1 MGFNPIKKVKRAVKS
16 VVHGVGKVVKS
27 VFGFVGKILN
37 SKIGKIIMLAATVF
51 TAGLALAAGTAAYS
65 ASMTA
70 SQGFMNSFVSGA
82 KAFGAALMDPIG
94 TAKKLKMFGGAGLK
108 TAEAAKIANAAG
120 QTGDGARLLTV
131 GDNTVT
137 TSPEA
142 LVDAT
147 KAAGG
152 STVDPNI
159 ANQLGNNTAGIVNTT
174 PSGLP
179 GGGQGVA
186 GQHTGFAEGL
196 YDAGLTGTGNPVGV
210 TPPSGLPGGGQGVA
224 GQHTGFAEGLYDAG
238 LTGTGTPVPVVP
250 KEGLL
255 KKASKYAGKK
265 LKPVTD
271 FAKTSGGGLMLGQA
285 AMGYASGKAAE
296 SVEKRRLAQDRWWDE
311 QWHAGSE
318 SMADLDNTDFSIP
331 VNPDYGT
338 RAQARVSD
346 RGRNRYAPT
355 VNYGS

>member
-196 YDAGLTGTGNPVGV
+196 YDAGLTGTG
-210 TPPSGLPGGGQGVA
+210 
-224 GQHTGFAEGLYDAG
+224 
-238 LTGTGTPVPVVP
+238 TPVPVVP